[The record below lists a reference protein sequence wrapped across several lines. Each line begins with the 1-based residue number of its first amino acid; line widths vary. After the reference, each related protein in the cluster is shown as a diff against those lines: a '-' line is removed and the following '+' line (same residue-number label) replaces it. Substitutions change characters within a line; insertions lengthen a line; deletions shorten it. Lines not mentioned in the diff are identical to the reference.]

1 MKNASH
7 AINTLSPVRRA
18 TAFFAFLGFLTI
30 ASCGEKGPDQ
40 SAIMEEQA
48 EAFSEMAAIMDSVS
62 DGSDPEAA
70 ARKLEAVAER
80 YKGLKRDLAALDNSK
95 DEAVAAI
102 SNNNSFAVSSESFFK
117 ALSRLQQSG
126 KGTPGMMKA
135 LESIHDP
142 APMMGEGS
150 SQ

>member
-1 MKNASH
+1 M
-7 AINTLSPVRRA
+7 RRA

-30 ASCGEKGPDQ
+30 ASCGEKEPDQ

-70 ARKLEAVAER
+70 AVKLQAAAER

-95 DEAVAAI
+95 EEMVSII
-102 SNNNSFAVSSESFFK
+102 SNHDSFAVASDSYFK
-117 ALSRLQQSG
+117 ALRRLERSG
-126 KGTPGMMKA
+126 KETPGMMKA

>member
-18 TAFFAFLGFLTI
+18 TAFFAFLGFLTV
-30 ASCGEKGPDQ
+30 ASCGEKDSDQ
-40 SAIMEEQA
+40 TAVMEGQA

-70 ARKLEAVAER
+70 AVKLHAAAER
-80 YKGLKRDLAALDNSK
+80 YKDLKRDLAAFDNSTEK
-95 DEAVAAI
+95 AVADI
-102 SNNNSFAVSSESFFK
+102 SNNNSFAVANDSYFK
-117 ALSRLQQSG
+117 ALRRLERSG
-126 KGTPGMMKA
+126 KDTLGMMKA
-135 LESIHDP
+135 RESIHDP